1 MLKPR
6 LAAITQ
12 TLTDRLDLLK
22 HRIDLSSKRLRFVV
36 AGTVLLA
43 GTASVATVTGTAL
56 AAPAAHAPEHPPV
69 QEARQAGALT
79 YGLDI
84 SNYEPLY
91 DWSDSQAQF
100 GIIKATEG
108 TDFRDA
114 SFARHWHELGQ
125 KGIVRGAYHYGH
137 PANDPV
143 AEAEHFL
150 SVVNSQPA
158 KPGDLLVLD
167 LETTD
172 GQSVSAVNS
181 WAKTWLA
188 HVKERTGVTP
198 MFYSGWNF
206 ANTYGHG
213 LAEYP
218 LWVAH
223 YSKDKG
229 TVSPPADWKSW
240 TIHQYT
246 DYPIDQNVSAL
257 SADQLRDLGRQTA

>member
-6 LAAITQ
+6 LAAIKTH
-12 TLTDRLDLLK
+12 LDLPT
-22 HRIDLSSKRLRFVV
+22 KRVSL
-36 AGTVLLA
+36 AIGGAILA
-43 GTASVATVTGTAL
+43 GATALAGVTGTAI
-56 AAPAAHAPEHPPV
+56 ASSVQHGPV
-69 QEARQAGALT
+69 QEAQHSPVEEAQSEAGSLAF
-79 YGLDI
+79 GVDV
-84 SNYEPLY
+84 SRYESDY
-91 DWSDSQAQF
+91 DWSASSAQF

-114 SFARHWHELGQ
+114 SFARHWGELDK

-137 PANDPV
+137 PSNDPI

-150 SVVNSQPA
+150 SMVNSQPA
-158 KPGDLLVLD
+158 KAGDLLVLD

-172 GQSVSAVNS
+172 GQSVAEVNA
-181 WAKTWLA
+181 WAKAWLS
-188 HVKERTGVTP
+188 HVKAKTGVTP

-206 ANTYGHG
+206 ADTYGKG

-223 YSKDKG
+223 YSKPKG
-229 TVSPPADWKSW
+229 AVTPPADWKSW

-246 DYPIDQNVSAL
+246 DDPVDMNVSAL
-257 SADQLRDLGRQTA
+257 SPDELRDLGRRAA

>member
-1 MLKPR
+1 MLKPW
-6 LAAITQ
+6 LAAIT
-12 TLTDRLDLLK
+12 K
-22 HRIDLSSKRLRFVV
+22 KKRPAEHFALAVGGAILAATTAITGV
-36 AGTVLLA
+36 AGA
-43 GTASVATVTGTAL
+43 AL
-56 AAPAAHAPEHPPV
+56 ASANDHGPAHASQ
-69 QEARQAGALT
+69 QESRQSTGEEAGALT

-91 DWSDSQAQF
+91 NWATSSAQF

-114 SFARHWHELGQ
+114 SFARHWRELGD

-137 PANDPV
+137 PAQDPI
-143 AEAEHFL
+143 AEANHFL

-158 KPGDLLVLD
+158 KRGDLLVLD

-172 GQSVSAVNS
+172 GKSVAEVNA
-181 WAKTWLA
+181 WAKTWLSY
-188 HVKERTGVTP
+188 VKAKTGVTP

-206 ANTYGHG
+206 ADAYGKG
-213 LAEYP
+213 LEQYP

-223 YSKDKG
+223 YSRDKG
-229 TVSPPADWKSW
+229 VLAPPADWKSW

-246 DYPIDQNVSAL
+246 DVPIDQNVSAL
-257 SADQLRDLGRQTA
+257 TPDQLRGLGRATA